1 MKTTH
6 RLGLAFA
13 LLLAGCSALDPAV
26 GALSQPAIPDD
37 AGDVDS
43 DAAPD
48 GEDIPPGG
56 ISFAR
61 DIRPLMDRGAP
72 PKGDTMTPKGCRP
85 CHYST
90 QSSHN
95 GIDLGGLDLTTLGSL
110 RKGGGSS
117 GTRIVVPG
125 KPDESIIVQ
134 ALKGQYPYAPRMP
147 KNGPF
152 WTPEEIQKVVD
163 WIAEGAKGADSE

>member
-1 MKTTH
+1 MKATH
-6 RLGLAFA
+6 RLGFAFVIV
-13 LLLAGCSALDPAV
+13 LAGCSALDPAT
-26 GALSQPAIPDD
+26 GAVAQPATQDD
-37 AGDVDS
+37 AGDVD
-43 DAAPD
+43 AAPD
-48 GEDIPPGG
+48 GEEIDPGG

-72 PKGDTMTPKGCRP
+72 PKGDTTTPKGCRP

-117 GTRIVVPG
+117 GTRIVVPF

-152 WTPEEIQKVVD
+152 WAPDEIQLVVD
-163 WIAEGAKGADSE
+163 WIAEGAKGQPGE